1 MRRFLAVAV
10 IGVTTGCGAHS
21 GSLQVH
27 PDGRIGP
34 LQIDVSTEAQI
45 RAFAGRPFKVE
56 MDFSGDGRR
65 RTGRS
70 LSYRCGRGCVT
81 TYSVSR
87 ATGRLSDY
95 WTQSPRFTTEHGS
108 HVGMAAVKAA
118 RLERKKPRPGCGFP
132 RYIYLRT
139 EKNLLFVLAIW
150 KEKVDSI
157 GYLGTH
163 TVYYEGLC

>member
-1 MRRFLAVAV
+1 MRPVGVRLEHPARAEPSRQARRMPTARHMRRFLAVAV

-108 HVGMAAVKAA
+108 HVGMAAVKA
-118 RLERKKPRPGCGFP
+118 
-132 RYIYLRT
+132 
-139 EKNLLFVLAIW
+139 
-150 KEKVDSI
+150 
-157 GYLGTH
+157 
-163 TVYYEGLC
+163 